1 MARIVF
7 YLAMALGVCGQTV
20 KLGALSDKE
29 RSAALASAKPG
40 VQAAGAHR
48 TVTAKMLGKGKWKD
62 GVWRLQIVSKGAKGL
77 RLHVTG
83 FDSGKLVVRGK
94 SGEQAFAAK
103 GPNGDGDFWT
113 GVVDGES
120 VWVEFAGVKK
130 AGAPIGIAAVSH
142 LW

>member
-1 MARIVF
+1 MARVILLFAV
-7 YLAMALGVCGQTV
+7 ALCGQTV

-29 RSAALASAKPG
+29 RAAALASAKPG

-48 TVTAKMLGKGKWKD
+48 AITAKMLGKGKWKD

-83 FDSGKLVVRGK
+83 FADGKLTVRGA
-94 SGEQAFAAK
+94 GAAQTFAAK
-103 GPNGDGDFWT
+103 GPNGDGEFWT
-113 GVVDGES
+113 GVVDGDN
-120 VWVEFAGVKK
+120 VWLEFAGAKRT
-130 AGAPIGIAAVSH
+130 GAPIGIAAVSH

>member
-7 YLAMALGVCGQTV
+7 FLAVALCGQTV

-29 RSAALASAKPG
+29 RSAVPKPG
-40 VQAAGAHR
+40 VQAAGVHR
-48 TVTAKMLGKGKWKD
+48 AITAKMLGKGKWKD

-83 FDSGKLVVRGK
+83 FVDGKLMVKGTGAAQ
-94 SGEQAFAAK
+94 SFAAK

-120 VWVEFAGVKK
+120 VWVEFTGAKK
-130 AGAPIGIAAVSH
+130 AGPPVGIATVSH

>member
-7 YLAMALGVCGQTV
+7 ILAITLCGQTV
-20 KLGALSDKE
+20 KLGALSQQE
-29 RSAALASAKPG
+29 RSVVPKPG
-40 VQAAGAHR
+40 VQAAGVHR
-48 TVTAKMLGKGKWKD
+48 TITPKMLGKGKWKD

-77 RLHVTG
+77 RLHVTK
-83 FDSGKLVVRGK
+83 FETGKLTVHGTAK
-94 SGEQAFAAK
+94 EQPQSFTAK

-120 VWVEFAGVKK
+120 VWLEYSGTKGSGPPLA
-130 AGAPIGIAAVSH
+130 IGAVSH

>member
-7 YLAMALGVCGQTV
+7 LFAVALCGQTV
-20 KLGALSDKE
+20 KLGALSQQE
-29 RSAALASAKPG
+29 RAVVPKPG
-40 VQAAGAHR
+40 VQAAGVHR
-48 TVTAKMLGKGKWKD
+48 AVTAKMLGKGKWKD

-83 FDSGKLVVRGK
+83 FVDGQLTVRGAAKDSGQ
-94 SGEQAFAAK
+94 SFAAK

-113 GVVDGES
+113 GAVDGDS
-120 VWVEFAGVKK
+120 VWLEFAGEKRT
-130 AGAPIGIAAVSH
+130 GPPIAIAAVSH

>member
-7 YLAMALGVCGQTV
+7 FLALALYGQTV
-20 KLGALSDKE
+20 KLGALTQQE
-29 RSAALASAKPG
+29 RATAPKPG
-40 VQAAGAHR
+40 VQAAGVHR
-48 TVTAKMLGKGKWKD
+48 TITAKMLGKGKWKD
-62 GVWRLQIVSKGAKGL
+62 GVWRLRIVSKGAAGL

-83 FDSGKLVVRGK
+83 FADGNLAVRGA
-94 SGEQAFAAK
+94 GATQTFANK

-120 VWVEFAGVKK
+120 VWLEFTGAKR
-130 AGAPIGIAAVSH
+130 AGAPIALAGVSH